1 VTGAVR
7 RQRSRLRP
15 LFGVEILARCTETI
29 VRVTDEVVESWNDSD
44 DVDLYR
50 EWATIAV
57 RIIAVLPTRPSCMY
71 RTTITEIYEWQTY

>member
-1 VTGAVR
+1 M
-7 RQRSRLRP
+7 
-15 LFGVEILARCTETI
+15 
-29 VRVTDEVVESWNDSD
+29 RVTDEVVESWNDSD